1 MVGWPLAKTST
12 MKKAAFT
19 SLQCQT
25 LCRVAWYGSNCF
37 RAIDASTDSIV
48 LDSFTIVA
56 TSLILNQMIDYNL
69 GNNNVTKNV
78 V

>member
-1 MVGWPLAKTST
+1 

-19 SLQCQT
+19 AVSNFMQGCLVCQH
-25 LCRVAWYGSNCF
+25 CF